1 MATKV
6 EKTITVQVPVRTAYD
21 QWTQFEEFPRF
32 MGGISSVTQQGDDM
46 THWVMEIGGVKRE
59 WDARI
64 LEQVPDTK
72 VSWAATTGSTNAGAV
87 YFTPL
92 GANETSVRLEME
104 YEPEGV
110 VEKAA
115 DALSLISR
123 RAEADLE
130 KFKDYIEK
138 RGTETGGWRGTVTNP
153 GAAGTPGADDAA
165 ASRGDSGAAGISK
178 TAAVLG
184 TAAAAAGV
192 AAVVNAVRNH
202 DDSDDDATTTTV
214 VAGATPGTP
223 TITTSST
230 EVTTDV
236 TTDSSTTGS
245 STTGSSPTAG
255 SQYETIDPVTTTAR
269 DPFVD
274 GADPSGAQVR
284 DDVLVEDIDP
294 VDTTRRTGGT
304 TGTGL

>member
-1 MATKV
+1 MTTKV
-6 EKTITVQVPVRTAYD
+6 EKTIQVQVPVRTAYD

-87 YFTPL
+87 YFTPV

-115 DALSLISR
+115 DALNLISR

-138 RGTETGGWRGTVTNP
+138 RGTETDGWRGTVSNAA
-153 GAAGTPGADDAA
+153 AAGTPGVDDAA
-165 ASRGDSGAAGISK
+165 ASRGDSGSAGITK

-184 TAAAAAGV
+184 TVAAAAGV
-192 AAVVNAVRNH
+192 AAVVNAVRGN
-202 DDSDDDATTTTV
+202 DDETPTTTTV
-214 VAGATPGTP
+214 AGGSTAGTP
-223 TITTSST
+223 VMTTSST
-230 EVTTDV
+230 DVTTESP
-236 TTDSSTTGS
+236 TTDSSLTGA
-245 STTGSSPTAG
+245 AG

-274 GADPSGAQVR
+274 GADPSGAEVR
-284 DDVLVEDIDP
+284 DEVLLEDVDP
-294 VDTTRRTGGT
+294 LDTTRRTGGT